1 MARMDELDKSTTT
14 NHHMLGCNSRTCHF
28 ARMTLRISSI
38 CLKAYPTPPTTKP
51 PWDTLYSDVAQWL
64 EPPSYRGRPEFDF
77 SASLPVARPHSKFI
91 NEVKV
96 QRFMKSMSTVRFCCK
111 WPWSSCMAGAIRVIG
126 ISPSGKARDFD
137 SRIRK
142 FEPSYPSQGLRPLNF
157 SPAYESLKRSFM
169 NFDMRQ

>member
-1 MARMDELDKSTTT
+1 MRNFQKVLDKLKNIWYNIYTNQSSLGCWAKIDTTMARMGEIVKPTTT

-77 SASLPVARPHSKFI
+77 SASLPAARPHSKFI

-111 WPWSSCMAGAIRVIG
+111 
-126 ISPSGKARDFD
+126 
-137 SRIRK
+137 
-142 FEPSYPSQGLRPLNF
+142 
-157 SPAYESLKRSFM
+157 
-169 NFDMRQ
+169 